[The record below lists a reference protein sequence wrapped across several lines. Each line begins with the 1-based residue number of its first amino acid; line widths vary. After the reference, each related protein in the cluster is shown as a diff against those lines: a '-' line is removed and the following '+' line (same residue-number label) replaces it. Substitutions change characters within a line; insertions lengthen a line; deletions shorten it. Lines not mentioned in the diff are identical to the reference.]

1 MIRFVWLVLSLGG
14 WAYLYSRTPDWSGWW
29 TWLPAL
35 GALLVYMYGWVLEQR
50 NQVLVFF
57 TCLLW
62 SGVALALKGQVWL
75 IKQPTFPISSV
86 TGLHVLLVIGLLA
99 SLFLTFANHR
109 MQHNLMNRRGNVS
122 KQQLVVVKP
131 TVSDRWKAI
140 KRVFT
145 RSKSTDIQLNLG
157 EEIPMKE

>member
-1 MIRFVWLVLSLGG
+1 MIRFIWLLLSLCG

-50 NQVLVFF
+50 NQALVFF

-62 SGVALALKGQVWL
+62 SGAALALKGHLWL

-109 MQHNLMNRRGNVS
+109 MQHNLQTRRGNVS
-122 KQQLVVVKP
+122 KQQLVIVKP
-131 TVSDRWKAI
+131 TMKDRWKAI
-140 KRVFT
+140 KRLF
-145 RSKSTDIQLNLG
+145 SGEKSQELELYLG
-157 EEIPMKE
+157 EEHPLE

>member
-14 WAYLYSRTPDWSGWW
+14 WAYLYSRTPDWSAWW

-62 SGVALALKGQVWL
+62 SGAALALKGQVWL
-75 IKQPTFPISSV
+75 IKQPTFPVSSV
-86 TGLHVLLVIGLLA
+86 TGFHVLLVIGLLA

-109 MQHNLMNRRGNVS
+109 MQHNLQTRRGNVS
-122 KQQLVVVKP
+122 KQQLIMVKP
-131 TVSDRWKAI
+131 TMKDRWKAI
-140 KRVFT
+140 KRLFKGE
-145 RSKSTDIQLNLG
+145 KSQELELYLG
-157 EEIPMKE
+157 EEHPLE